1 MLDSK
6 NRLEASASSRAKTEE
21 GRSTRVARVGPQ
33 GSRKQDRAVATR
45 AQLLESARTIFA
57 RDGFEQARIED
68 IAALSGKTRGAFYAN
83 FKDKEDVFFAIF
95 EEDIASDQEKIRR
108 LLKKLDTAEQRVDAL
123 AAYLSELGRNRERTL
138 LALEF
143 KLYAIRH
150 PHRRKRLAELHG
162 VMRLR
167 CSVPEIHE
175 FLPELEQQSPREK
188 QAGSLAIGA
197 IMDGLA
203 LNRLFDPEALDEAKL
218 EIYLKLCVR
227 ETLLAARRGSDI
239 TGA

>member
-1 MLDSK
+1 MK
-6 NRLEASASSRAKTEE
+6 TETGATTPASRAA
-21 GRSTRVARVGPQ
+21 SQA
-33 GSRKQDRAVATR
+33 SRKQDRALATR
-45 AQLLESARTIFA
+45 SHLLQSARTIFA

-68 IAALSGKTRGAFYAN
+68 ISALSGKTRGAFYAN
-83 FKDKEDVFFAIF
+83 FTDKEDVFFAIF
-95 EEDIASDQEKIRR
+95 EEDIADDQEKIRR
-108 LLKKLDTAEQRVDAL
+108 LLKKLQTAGQRVDAL

-150 PHRRKRLAELHG
+150 PHRRKRLAELHA

-175 FLPELEQQSPREK
+175 FLPELEQQSTREK

-203 LNRLFDPEALDEAKL
+203 LNRLFDPEALDEEQL
-218 EIYLKLCVR
+218 GMYLKLCVR
-227 ETLLAARRGSDI
+227 ETLLAAHRNSDI